1 MRAHSTGDTRE
12 REPWSFG
19 EPYTS
24 INRKY
29 IELRYR
35 LLPYIYSAFWEN
47 HKYGFPILRPIVMVE
62 QEQFNNWFRQ
72 DEFTFGDKILICPI
86 LEAGTTG
93 RWLYLPR
100 GNWYYY
106 WNNKVYE
113 GGNEDFWLDVTL
125 ETMPLFIRAGSVIP
139 EYPVM
144 QHTGERESDHLN
156 LSIYYAD
163 YLVNSFIY
171 EDHGD
176 TFAYEQD
183 IYTEKK
189 FVVTGDDTSMTVEQS
204 WQGKFTPSYDTY
216 HIRVIGLPF
225 RPKTVLHDGKRHKDF
240 SFTEDGVLEMV
251 IFKSFKKLEMHN

>member
-1 MRAHSTGDTRE
+1 
-12 REPWSFG
+12 
-19 EPYTS
+19 
-24 INRKY
+24 
-29 IELRYR
+29 
-35 LLPYIYSAFWEN
+35 
-47 HKYGFPILRPIVMVE
+47 
-62 QEQFNNWFRQ
+62 
-72 DEFTFGDKILICPI
+72 
-86 LEAGTTG
+86 
-93 RWLYLPR
+93 
-100 GNWYYY
+100 
-106 WNNKVYE
+106 
-113 GGNEDFWLDVTL
+113 
-125 ETMPLFIRAGSVIP
+125 
-139 EYPVM
+139 M

>member
-1 MRAHSTGDTRE
+1 
-12 REPWSFG
+12 
-19 EPYTS
+19 
-24 INRKY
+24 
-29 IELRYR
+29 
-35 LLPYIYSAFWEN
+35 
-47 HKYGFPILRPIVMVE
+47 MVE

-86 LEAGTTG
+86 FEPGAKG

-100 GNWYYY
+100 GDWYYY
-106 WNNKVYE
+106 WTNEIFK
-113 GGNEDFWLDVTL
+113 GGNEDLWLDVTL

-139 EYPVM
+139 EYAVM

-156 LSIYYAD
+156 LSIYYSD

-189 FVVTGDDTSMTVEQS
+189 FIVNGTDTSMVIEQS
-204 WQGKFTPSYDTY
+204 WQGLFTPSYDTY
-216 HIRVIGLPF
+216 HIRIIGLPF
-225 RPKTVLHDGKRHKDF
+225 SPKSVVRDGKKVRDF
-240 SFTEDGVLEMV
+240 SIDEKTGYLELV
-251 IFKSFKKLEMHN
+251 VFKSFKKLEILA